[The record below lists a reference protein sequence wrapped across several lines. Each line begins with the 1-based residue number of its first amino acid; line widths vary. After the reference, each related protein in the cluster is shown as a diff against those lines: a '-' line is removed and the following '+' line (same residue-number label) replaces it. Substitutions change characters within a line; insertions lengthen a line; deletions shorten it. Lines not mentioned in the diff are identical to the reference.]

1 MTRTRGAH
9 ARESAGALGAAR
21 DAAFAA
27 GLALMLFLA
36 LDVLL
41 GSALL
46 IFGVPI
52 GAWLAPASALLA
64 GAGTVALSRRTPPRR
79 VAAGLAAALFV
90 VLLAVSLSLL
100 LYDVSYDGNSYQKTA
115 IGALANGWNP
125 VWESIGD
132 YWARAPL
139 SLPPITHALWADC
152 YPKASWVFGASVYL
166 LTGSV
171 ESAKCINLI
180 AAAALALV
188 AFDYLSQRFLTGP
201 RAALC
206 AALLAVNP
214 ISLPQLFTCYVDGLL
229 ASVLICIV
237 VALAAQADPGYDRR
251 GHAPWTLVAAAVLV
265 CVNIK
270 FTGLVYAA
278 FFCASFWA
286 LELLRARGRARAGEA
301 GALGRTFARRTG
313 YYLAVVAVSVLVA
326 GSNSYVVNAVR
337 HGSPFYPLIS
347 SQQVDIIRGYQP
359 DSFEDMN
366 PYEQWA
372 RSLLSRTENL
382 WKDPVTLKAPFT
394 ASADELSVSGPDT
407 RRAGFGAFFSGAF
420 LASLAVGVAVMVRLW
435 RGDRALLANVVAT
448 AVPSALL
455 IGLTDGSWWA
465 RYTPY
470 LWVVPVAA
478 LAALLAPRRA
488 GRLRRASLLTG
499 AALAA
504 VLVTDV
510 ATFAPSVAAAAR
522 GASEMRSAVEA
533 ARASGGPVEACLSEQ
548 ALGGVAYNLW
558 DAGVD
563 YVFVTRSDG
572 GEPLATVGYAGLS
585 LY

>member
-1 MTRTRGAH
+1 MAGRTGAR
-9 ARESAGALGAAR
+9 ARATAGAPAFAR
-21 DAAFAA
+21 DAAFSA
-27 GLALMLFLA
+27 GLALTLFVA
-36 LDVLL
+36 ADVLL

-46 IFGVPI
+46 VVGVPV
-52 GAWLAPASALLA
+52 GAWLAPTSALLA
-64 GAGTVALSRRTPPRR
+64 GAATAALRRGAPRGST
-79 VAAGLAAALFV
+79 AAGLAAALCV
-90 VLLAVSLSLL
+90 ALLAVGLSLA
-100 LYDVSYDGNSYQKTA
+100 LYDVSYDGNSYQKAA

-166 LTGSV
+166 LTGSI
-171 ESAKCINLI
+171 ESAKCVNLV
-180 AAAALALV
+180 AAVALACV
-188 AFDYLSQRFLTGP
+188 AFDYLGQRFLTGP
-201 RAALC
+201 RAALA

-214 ISLPQLFTCYVDGLL
+214 ISLPQLFTHYVDGLL
-229 ASVLICIV
+229 ASVLILVI

-251 GHAPWTLVAAAVLV
+251 GAAPWALVAAAVLV

-278 FFCASFWA
+278 FFCASFWV
-286 LELLRARGRARAGEA
+286 LELVRAGRRGRAGEA
-301 GALGRTFARRTG
+301 GALGRAFRRRTG
-313 YYLAVVAVSVLVA
+313 FYLAVVAVSVLVA

-347 SQQVDIIRGYQP
+347 AQQVDIVRGYQP
-359 DSFEDMN
+359 DSFEGMN

-382 WKDPVTLKAPFT
+382 WKEPVTLKVPFT
-394 ASADELSVSGPDT
+394 ADAGELSVSAPDT

-420 LASLAVGVAVMVRLW
+420 IVSLGVAAAVAARLW
-435 RGDRALLANVVAT
+435 RGDRALLANVAAT
-448 AVPSALL
+448 AAPMVLL

-478 LAALLAPRRA
+478 LAALLSPRPGRA
-488 GRLRRASLLTG
+488 RVPSLLAG

-504 VLVTDV
+504 VLALDV
-510 ATFAPSVAAAAR
+510 ATFLPSVAAAAD
-522 GASEMRSAVEA
+522 GAAEVRAAVEA
-533 ARASGGPVEACLSEQ
+533 ARGTGGTVEACLSDQ
-548 ALGGVAYNLW
+548 ALGGVMYDLW

-563 YVFVTRSDG
+563 YECVTRPGD
-572 GEPLATVGYAGLS
+572 GEPLATMGFVGLT